1 MQYYILMPSD
11 GEADASNEANLL
23 GEESFENFWPG
34 QGLGLLMN
42 LVQNN
47 PEALHAVTIKTDMD
61 PHTNIGVSEFI
72 DRVSKLKIQRQ

>member
-11 GEADASNEANLL
+11 SEADASNEANLL

-34 QGLGLLMN
+34 QGLWVLMDM
-42 LVQNN
+42 VQNH
-47 PEALHAVTIKTDMD
+47 PEALHAVAIKTDLD
-61 PHTNIGVSEFI
+61 PHTNIGVSEFL